1 MDCSPPDS
9 SVHGILQIRILEWRA
24 ILFSRG
30 SFQPRDQTLV
40 SYIAARFFTIWA
52 TQVASYIRPFHF
64 PLKSY
69 IFNVLPCIFHPF
81 FFFMI
86 LHFGVSSEL
95 SSSVLYF
102 SSAVCYRE
110 FLIIFIIFFALT
122 HMWLFSGSTLVT
134 FPFFIFYEFFNH
146 IFKSL
151 YPTLQYFYSLK

>member
-30 SFQPRDQTLV
+30 SFQPRDRTLV
-40 SYIAARFFTIWA
+40 SYIAARFFTVWA

-95 SSSVLYF
+95 SSSLLYF

-110 FLIIFIIFFALT
+110 FLIIFIIFFCFDSYLIIFREHT
-122 HMWLFSGSTLVT
+122 NDI
-134 FPFFIFYEFFNH
+134 PFFHFLWAFQ
-146 IFKSL
+146 S
-151 YPTLQYFYSLK
+151 YF

>member
-30 SFQPRDQTLV
+30 SFQPRDRTLV
-40 SYIAARFFTIWA
+40 SYIAARFFTVWA

-81 FFFMI
+81 FFFHDPSLWSFFRIIFQFII
-86 LHFGVSSEL
+86 LLFCCMLQGILNHIY
-95 SSSVLYF
+95 YF
-102 SSAVCYRE
+102 FCFDSY
-110 FLIIFIIFFALT
+110 LIIFREHTNDI
-122 HMWLFSGSTLVT
+122 
-134 FPFFIFYEFFNH
+134 PFFHFLWAFQ
-146 IFKSL
+146 S
-151 YPTLQYFYSLK
+151 YF